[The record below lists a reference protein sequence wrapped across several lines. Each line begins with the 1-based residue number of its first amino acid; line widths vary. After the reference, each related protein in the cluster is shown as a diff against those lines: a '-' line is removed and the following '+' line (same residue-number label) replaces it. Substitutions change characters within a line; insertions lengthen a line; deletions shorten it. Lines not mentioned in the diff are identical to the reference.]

1 MFQSSHSNRRNRP
14 AGQTLMARLKA
25 DATDSRRPW
34 WIRALIRTG
43 LLAVFVVALGVGG
56 WWIRDRWV
64 YQIPSLAIRE
74 IVVEVDGVLAPDEV
88 RRLAGIRLGRNIL
101 SVDLPRLRDRLQLH
115 PRVASARIVVEF
127 PGTLSIQIRERLPV
141 AAVEPLAGSGI
152 KARYLLDE
160 TGHVI
165 MPLSAGS
172 APETAVAAE
181 AALPRITG
189 RGTVS
194 PEVDADTLAAL
205 RFLREHSQ
213 RPEGALPDIASV
225 SVAIPGLLDVTT
237 LDGATIRFGGEPAS
251 FDLQLRR
258 WSDLRA
264 ALAASGE
271 KRVIWT
277 LDLSVSQNAPIR
289 WLESSSPEQ
298 PATTPASPQNRP
310 RLKRI
315 PRRTHV

>member
-1 MFQSSHSNRRNRP
+1 MFRSSHSNRRNRP

-25 DATDSRRPW
+25 DAAGSRRPW
-34 WIRALIRTG
+34 WVRALIRTG
-43 LLAVFVVALGVGG
+43 LLAVFMAALGVGG
-56 WWIRDRWV
+56 WWVRDHWV
-64 YQIPSLAIRE
+64 YRIPSLAIRE

-101 SVDLPRLRDRLQLH
+101 SVDLPGLRDRLQLH
-115 PRVASARIVVEF
+115 PRVASAKIVVEF

-141 AAVEPLAGSGI
+141 AAVEPLAGNGI
-152 KARYLLDE
+152 RARYLLDE
-160 TGHVI
+160 TGHAI
-165 MPLSAGS
+165 MPLSPGT
-172 APETAVAAE
+172 APASAVAAE

-194 PEVDADTLAAL
+194 PEADADTLAAL

-213 RPEGALPDIASV
+213 RPEGALPDITSV
-225 SVAIPGLLDVTT
+225 SVAVPGLLDVTT
-237 LDGATIRFGGEPAS
+237 FDGATVRFGGDPAS
-251 FDLQLRR
+251 FELQLRR

-264 ALAASGE
+264 TLAASGE

-289 WLESSSPEQ
+289 WQESSPEQ
-298 PATTPASPQNRP
+298 PATAPASPQNRP

>member
-1 MFQSSHSNRRNRP
+1 MFQSPNSNRRNRP
-14 AGQTLMARLKA
+14 AGQTLMTRLKA
-25 DATDSRRPW
+25 DAMDSSRPW
-34 WIRALIRTG
+34 WVRALVHAA
-43 LLAVFVVALGVGG
+43 LLAVFATALGAGG
-56 WWIRDRWV
+56 WWVRDRWV

-74 IVVEVDGVLAPDEV
+74 IVVEVDGVLAPEEV

-152 KARYLLDE
+152 RARYLLDE

-165 MPLSAGS
+165 MPLSPGA
-172 APETAVAAE
+172 APDAAVAAE
-181 AALPRITG
+181 EALPRIIG
-189 RGTVS
+189 RGVVS
-194 PEVDADTLAAL
+194 PEADADTLAAL

-213 RPEGALPDIASV
+213 RPEGALPDIVSV

-237 LDGATIRFGGEPAS
+237 LDGAAVRIGGEPAS
-251 FDLQLRR
+251 FDRQLRR

-264 ALAASGE
+264 ALTANKE
-271 KRVIWT
+271 TRVIRT
-277 LDLSVSQNAPIR
+277 LDLSVTQNSPIR
-289 WLESSSPEQ
+289 WFESSTEQ
-298 PATTPASPQNRP
+298 PATAPATPQARP

-315 PRRTHV
+315 PRRTNV